1 MPFANLRADRR
12 VSATVSASAPARI
25 PQRPAARHSTGW
37 ALAMLGV
44 TALWGWTYVVVQDA
58 VALLPVPAFLAYRFL
73 GAAAFVALFQYR
85 GLARMTAREVAGGAV
100 AGGVLFAVYALQTAG
115 LQDTTVS
122 NAAFITG
129 LAVVFTP
136 LLWALAYRTPPRP
149 RQTAGAVLALA
160 GLALLTLK
168 GLSVN
173 HGDALM
179 LGCALAFTV
188 QNVVLARIGPGARTG
203 LLTVVQLTTVG
214 LCGLLWSLVT
224 GTLAAPATGGVWTA
238 LVVTALPSSAL
249 AFFIKTKAFATSSP
263 SRIALIM
270 AMEPV
275 FAGFSGYWLAGET
288 FTAVNLTGAALA
300 ISAILLAETGRRPDA
315 AG

>member
-1 MPFANLRADRR
+1 
-12 VSATVSASAPARI
+12 
-25 PQRPAARHSTGW
+25 
-37 ALAMLGV
+37 
-44 TALWGWTYVVVQDA
+44 
-58 VALLPVPAFLAYRFL
+58 
-73 GAAAFVALFQYR
+73 
-85 GLARMTAREVAGGAV
+85 
-100 AGGVLFAVYALQTAG
+100 
-115 LQDTTVS
+115 
-122 NAAFITG
+122 
-129 LAVVFTP
+129 
-136 LLWALAYRTPPRP
+136 
-149 RQTAGAVLALA
+149 
-160 GLALLTLK
+160 
-168 GLSVN
+168 
-173 HGDALM
+173 M